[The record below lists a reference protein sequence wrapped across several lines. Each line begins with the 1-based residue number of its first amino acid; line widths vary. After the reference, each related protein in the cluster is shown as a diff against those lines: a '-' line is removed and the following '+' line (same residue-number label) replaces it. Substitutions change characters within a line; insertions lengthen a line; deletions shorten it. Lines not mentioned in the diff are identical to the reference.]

1 MAFGLLRSS
10 EAEEAKE
17 QATKESLSVVSTLA
31 QSLPKDTSFAM
42 TSRSSF
48 PSKDQEWPNSIQL
61 QDMNDSGSNLE
72 YVPLSSS
79 TAGILNGNNAN
90 AAGAD
95 EVSSARNPK
104 SLKPSASS
112 VSLASSSGAISLPA
126 SFCDTDAALFTF
138 DYEMLDEED
147 DKCDPYD
154 HGPSHGR
161 NLASSFSLK
170 YRSGTHQHG
179 EYNALPQ
186 GEDVEKGKGREKSF
200 EHEFI
205 LFGFDLSHLSGS
217 LQLAI
222 SATGV
227 LVFNML
233 YGYLQ
238 ELIQIKIA
246 GRGFAIFLGACQ
258 FAGYAFWSWVLARL
272 RARRIGLRRIEPA
285 QGIIKS
291 PTISMDRVEY
301 TSLPM
306 DAERVSKSEALTPP
320 INSTGTTQ
328 APLMTYFALSMIR
341 AIDLGLTN
349 LSMKY
354 LNYPAK
360 TLIKSSRVIFTMLMG
375 IVIWK
380 KKYKS
385 SDYVMVAMLVAGLG
399 MFLHAD
405 MTTNA
410 VFHPLGVVMLVSV
423 AKAKNSVCR

>member
-1 MAFGLLRSS
+1 
-10 EAEEAKE
+10 
-17 QATKESLSVVSTLA
+17 
-31 QSLPKDTSFAM
+31 
-42 TSRSSF
+42 
-48 PSKDQEWPNSIQL
+48 
-61 QDMNDSGSNLE
+61 MNDSGSNLE

-79 TAGILNGNNAN
+79 TAGILNGNDAN

-95 EVSSARNPK
+95 EVYSARNPK

-112 VSLASSSGAISLPA
+112 ISIASSSGAISLPA

-147 DKCDPYD
+147 DRCDPYD
-154 HGPSHGR
+154 HGR
-161 NLASSFSLK
+161 NQASSFSLK
-170 YRSGTHQHG
+170 YRSSKHEHV

-186 GEDVEKGKGREKSF
+186 GEDVEKGKGREMSF

-205 LFGFDLSHLSGS
+205 LFGIELSHLSGG

-272 RARRIGLRRIEPA
+272 RARRIGLRPA
-285 QGIIKS
+285 KGIIKS
-291 PTISMDRVEY
+291 PIISMDRVES
-301 TSLPM
+301 TSLSM
-306 DAERVSKSEALTPP
+306 EAERASKSEALTPP

-410 VFHPLGVVMLVSV
+410 VFHPLGVFMLVSMT
-423 AKAKNSVCR
+423 KAKNSVCR

>member
-1 MAFGLLRSS
+1 
-10 EAEEAKE
+10 
-17 QATKESLSVVSTLA
+17 
-31 QSLPKDTSFAM
+31 
-42 TSRSSF
+42 
-48 PSKDQEWPNSIQL
+48 
-61 QDMNDSGSNLE
+61 MNGSGSNLE

-95 EVSSARNPK
+95 EVSPTRNQK
-104 SLKPSASS
+104 SLQPSASS

-138 DYEMLDEED
+138 DYEMLDEAD
-147 DKCDPYD
+147 DKCDPHD
-154 HGPSHGR
+154 HGRSHGGS
-161 NLASSFSLK
+161 LASSLSLK
-170 YRSGTHQHG
+170 YRNGKHDGYYS
-179 EYNALPQ
+179 ALPQ
-186 GEDVEKGKGREKSF
+186 GDDVEKGKGRETSF

-205 LFGFDLSHLSGS
+205 LFGIDLSHLSGS
-217 LQLAI
+217 LQLTI
-222 SATGV
+222 SAAGV
-227 LVFNML
+227 LIFNML

-246 GRGFAIFLGACQ
+246 GRGFALFLGACQ

-272 RARRIGLRRIEPA
+272 RARRIGLRRLEPA
-285 QGIIKS
+285 QGIISS
-291 PTISMDRVEY
+291 PVISMDRVES
-301 TSLPM
+301 TALPM
-306 DAERVSKSEALTPP
+306 DAERVSKGEALAPP
-320 INSTGTTQ
+320 INSTTTQ

-360 TLIKSSRVIFTMLMG
+360 TLIKSSRVIFTMMMG
-375 IVIWK
+375 ILIRK
-380 KKYKS
+380 KKYKN
-385 SDYVMVAMLVAGLG
+385 SDYAMVAMLVAGLG
-399 MFLHAD
+399 LFLHAD

-410 VFHPLGVVMLVSV
+410 VFHPLGVLMLVSV